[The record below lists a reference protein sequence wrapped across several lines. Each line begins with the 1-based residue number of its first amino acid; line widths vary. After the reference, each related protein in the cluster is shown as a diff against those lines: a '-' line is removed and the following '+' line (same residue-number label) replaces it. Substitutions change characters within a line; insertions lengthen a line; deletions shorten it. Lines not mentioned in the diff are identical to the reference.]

1 MGRDSAANEKL
12 SNNIGDG
19 KLTPKGGRNL
29 RVYVINQR
37 REPLMPT
44 TPSKAR
50 KLLKE
55 QKAKVLKR
63 TPFTIQLTYAT
74 GETKQSIALGIDA
87 GSKTIG
93 LSATTEEEE
102 LFAGEV
108 MLRNDIV
115 DLLSTRRSLRRT
127 RRNRKTR
134 YRKPRFLNRR
144 RPEGWVA
151 LSVQN
156 KIDTHIKVVKLVHA
170 ILPITRVVVEVAQFD
185 IQNIKNPDIL
195 GKDYQQGE
203 QLGFYNVRE
212 YVLFRDKHTCQH
224 CNGKSRDPILNVHH
238 IESRKTGG
246 NSPDNLITLCETCH
260 RKYHAGELK
269 LKVKRS
275 SSFRDAAFMGIM
287 RWAFYNKLKELYS
300 NAHLTFGYIT
310 KNVRIK
316 HNLEKSHRIDARCIS
331 GNPSTE
337 ESDCWYFFKQV
348 RKQNRQLHKTNPKK
362 GLRKANKAPRFV
374 YGFELFDEVEY
385 QGEPCFIFG
394 RRNSGYFDIRKLD
407 GTKVHASASYN
418 KLKLLSKTTSLL
430 CERREAASS
439 PQLKQWVSAD

>member
-1 MGRDSAANEKL
+1 M
-12 SNNIGDG
+12 
-19 KLTPKGGRNL
+19 

-185 IQNIKNPDIL
+185 IQKIKNPDIL
-195 GKDYQQGE
+195 GEDYQQGE

-224 CNGKSRDPILNVHH
+224 CKGKSKDSILNVHH

-260 RKYHAGELK
+260 KRYHKGEIDLK
-269 LKVKRS
+269 IKRS
-275 SSFRDAAFMGIM
+275 SSFRDAASMNIV

-300 NAHLTFGYIT
+300 NVHLTFGYIT
-310 KNVRIK
+310 KNIRIK

-331 GNPSTE
+331 GNPLAEGSN
-337 ESDCWYFFKQV
+337 CWYYFKQV
-348 RKQNRQLHKTNPKK
+348 RRQNRQLHKANPKK

-374 YGFELFDEVEY
+374 NGFELFDEVEY
-385 QGEPCFIFG
+385 QGKPCFIFG
-394 RRNSGYFDIRKLD
+394 RRSSGYFDIRKLD
-407 GTKVHASASYN
+407 GTKVCASAIYK
-418 KLKLLSKTTSLL
+418 KLKLLSKTKPLL
-430 CERREAASS
+430 CERRQAASS
-439 PQLKQWVSAD
+439 PRLKPGVSA